1 MNYTKIYWIIG
12 TICWIISFLIER
24 HKNKKLRE
32 ENNILSDTLCA
43 TNLIVK
49 STTNNFLAWK
59 QIDEEEPEDNR
70 ECYIAIQSNITHEIY
85 VEGARYDKGK
95 WVLEIPRYYDDI
107 LDSDE
112 ETVLAWQYKKIPK
125 FYGEWRKE

>member
-1 MNYTKIYWIIG
+1 MIYTKIFWAIG
-12 TICWIISFLIER
+12 MICWIILFLVER

-32 ENNILSDTLCA
+32 ENNILSQTLWA
-43 TNLIVK
+43 TDLIAK
-49 STTNNFLAWK
+49 KTTNNFLAWK
-59 QIDEEEPEDNR
+59 PIDVEQPEDNK

-95 WVLEIPRYYDDI
+95 WVLKIPRYYDEV
-107 LDSDE
+107 LDPDH

-125 FYGEWRKE
+125 YYGEWRKE